1 MEGLLDVLHR
11 RRLQASL
18 QSNLMC
24 HCADS
29 VTVNLKDRSTLGRLN
44 HDSVIQVHWHKGP
57 DHRRREPEEGAGV
70 SADTPARRKTESP
83 KPMISTAVQTSKK
96 GVCKN
101 QLFFAMSKKGNTIRL
116 ISVK

>member
-44 HDSVIQVHWHKGP
+44 HDWHKGP

-83 KPMISTAVQTSKK
+83 KPMISMAVQTSKK